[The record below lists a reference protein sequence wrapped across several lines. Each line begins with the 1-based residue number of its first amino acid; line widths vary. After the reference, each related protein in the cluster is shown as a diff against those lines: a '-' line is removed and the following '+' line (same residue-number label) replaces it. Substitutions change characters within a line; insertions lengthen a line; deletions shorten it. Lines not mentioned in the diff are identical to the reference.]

1 MIHFR
6 NRNCSWQENLIL
18 WNWDTI
24 LAHTRFSKS
33 KKGKNVNC
41 QVNIAYDRSFC
52 CVGLSVVATVQ
63 TEFCYEIG
71 KSFFRKVSST
81 FHSLWSLWKE
91 QWWMI
96 VRVVASLLCPR
107 LSSEPPGNAP
117 ILSISSIGREMPHIW
132 YYCQKLRWNLCCYY
146 NALALSTTSSKWHV
160 FTELI
165 SLLCLFGFSTWK
177 TSLLCKERDETLEN
191 IICMKRRRWNPGKH
205 YFYAKKKMKQWKTL
219 LL

>member
-1 MIHFR
+1 
-6 NRNCSWQENLIL
+6 
-18 WNWDTI
+18 
-24 LAHTRFSKS
+24 
-33 KKGKNVNC
+33 
-41 QVNIAYDRSFC
+41 
-52 CVGLSVVATVQ
+52 
-63 TEFCYEIG
+63 
-71 KSFFRKVSST
+71 
-81 FHSLWSLWKE
+81 
-91 QWWMI
+91 MI

-177 TSLLCKERDETLEN
+177 TSLLCKEEDETLEN
-191 IICMKRRRWNPGKH
+191 ITFMQRRRWNNGKH
-205 YFYAKKKMKQWKTL
+205 YFYKKKKMKPWKKILLWKEEDETLEYITIVQRRRSNPGSFSWICQWERITALQRKL
-219 LL
+219 LLTDDKISLSQASILFWR